1 MSLFAP
7 LEAYKTPITLIL
19 VVFGPTLLNRAL
31 GLITRRSNPSTA
43 SKPRPPLTLSVKLL
57 LSLHSVY
64 WLSQLLYPP
73 YDIFA
78 SNRLPIT
85 VSNSV
90 LRRVLLGTASEE
102 SSVYP
107 ITGDD
112 RHPLQEL
119 LVQKLQNFDTRLDYA
134 RYGHSAIQDCL
145 WCTASTDYLLAATP
159 GAVVKYIL
167 EAVFI
172 GCLSWVSIGG
182 WHATRRSDRWRGT
195 FGWTLAALAVAEMG
209 AKYFWQL
216 QTVKGDCLHV
226 SEIPTLHITPQGEEV
241 LIIGHTSSPR

>member
-7 LEAYKTPITLIL
+7 LEPYKTPITLIL

-31 GLITRRSNPSTA
+31 GLIARRSNPSPA
-43 SKPRPPLTLSVKLL
+43 SKPRPPLTVSVKLL

-90 LRRVLLGTASEE
+90 LRRVLLGTRSEE

-119 LVQKLQNFDTRLDYA
+119 LLQKLQNFDTRLDYA

-145 WCTASTDYLLAATP
+145 WCIASTDYLLAATP
-159 GAVVKYIL
+159 GTVAKYIL

-172 GCLSWVSIGG
+172 GCLSWKSIGG
-182 WHATRRSDRWRGT
+182 WHATRRSERWRGT
-195 FGWTLAALAVAEMG
+195 FGWTLAALAVAEVG
-209 AKYFWQL
+209 VKYFWQL

-226 SEIPTLHITPQGEEV
+226 SANALPREIKC
-241 LIIGHTSSPR
+241 